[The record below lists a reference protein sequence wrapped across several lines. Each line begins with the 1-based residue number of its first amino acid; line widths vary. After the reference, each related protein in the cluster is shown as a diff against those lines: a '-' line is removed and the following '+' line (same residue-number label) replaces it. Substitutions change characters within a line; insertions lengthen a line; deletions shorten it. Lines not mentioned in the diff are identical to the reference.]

1 MKMYDLLPT
10 RENILE
16 TFYQDSLDRNNDIYM
31 FTDILN
37 SLETGCSIA
46 IDGSW
51 GSGKTFLVKHTRI
64 INLK

>member
-51 GSGKTFLVKHTRI
+51 GS
-64 INLK
+64 